1 RRHTRFSRDWSS
13 DVCSSDLGDIDTEI
27 RGALAVYRDGEL
39 RLGQVVREAG
49 LLEARVLLHFGD
61 DLHRRVRQR
70 LVVVTGQGELQAAA
84 GAPYAEAVRLE
95 REGADAGHVLDQRGN
110 LIEDFLLRALTL
122 CPWRKAHDHEAGI
135 LRPPRA
141 GDREGAR

>member
-84 GAPYAEAVRLE
+84 EIGSASC
-95 REGADAGHVLDQRGN
+95 REGLQSVRSGVA
-110 LIEDFLLRALTL
+110 
-122 CPWRKAHDHEAGI
+122 
-135 LRPPRA
+135 
-141 GDREGAR
+141 